1 MTTYVDNDKDV
12 NIFLCILRLMKGT
25 LFPHFSPHHWKMPS
39 PPSSLQTRSDELNR
53 HCLTKCQRRN
63 KSSTRHHQRRKV
75 TGKAK
80 NEDHQAVITV
90 LLASSLPIN
99 FLILIL
105 FLLPTHSILLFI
117 WHSYFFFYSKLDVW
131 APLMFLCCQCP
142 LSCKSLR
149 RWCGNSIHES
159 KMTTAMIP
167 SCHQL
172 GLLTCLML
180 YGRNGSRMTK
190 EDPDTP
196 NNCSSIHKSSN

>member
-1 MTTYVDNDKDV
+1 MTSRLDVAEGAYWLFTAIFHLYTTEYCFQKLQFLSVNPMAFFKMTTYVDNDNDV
-12 NIFLCILRLMKGT
+12 DIFLCILRLMKGT

-39 PPSSLQTRSDELNR
+39 PPHPSSLQTRSDELNR

-105 FLLPTHSILLFI
+105 FLLLPTHSDYSSFDIVISFSFP
-117 WHSYFFFYSKLDVW
+117 SYMCGRPLCFFVVD
-131 APLMFLCCQCP
+131 AHFLVSHCADDAGI
-142 LSCKSLR
+142 R
-149 RWCGNSIHES
+149 YTRV
-159 KMTTAMIP
+159 
-167 SCHQL
+167 
-172 GLLTCLML
+172 
-180 YGRNGSRMTK
+180 R
-190 EDPDTP
+190 
-196 NNCSSIHKSSN
+196 

>member
-1 MTTYVDNDKDV
+1 MQLLTSADAFARNMFNHGCGGDACNEYIPICLKMTSRLDVAEGAYWLFTAGFHLYTTEYCFQKLQFLSVNLMAFSKMTTYVDNDNDV
-12 NIFLCILRLMKGT
+12 DIFLCILRLMKGT

-39 PPSSLQTRSDELNR
+39 PPSSSSLQTRSDELNR

-105 FLLPTHSILLFI
+105 FLLLPTHSD
-117 WHSYFFFYSKLDVW
+117 YSSFDIVIS
-131 APLMFLCCQCP
+131 F
-142 LSCKSLR
+142 SF
-149 RWCGNSIHES
+149 
-159 KMTTAMIP
+159 P
-167 SCHQL
+167 S
-172 GLLTCLML
+172 
-180 YGRNGSRMTK
+180 
-190 EDPDTP
+190 
-196 NNCSSIHKSSN
+196 